1 MKDPEVLSDWLSGNG
16 VGKDDGG
23 APWCKTNPK
32 VNPEV
37 LRLILRLTV

>member
-23 APWCKTNPK
+23 APQWCD
-32 VNPEV
+32 
-37 LRLILRLTV
+37 TV

>member
-23 APWCKTNPK
+23 APWC
-32 VNPEV
+32 E
-37 LRLILRLTV
+37 TV

>member
-23 APWCKTNPK
+23 TPWCVFEHYDRMTMICRSQTK
-32 VNPEV
+32 
-37 LRLILRLTV
+37 L